1 MKRIVL
7 AVTVLLVSFAVADP
21 AAWAAPAKAPAKP
34 APTAPAAQP
43 PAVPAAPPP
52 AAPAAQP
59 PAAPVAQPA
68 QRQQVQPE
76 TAFALVSAQAE
87 KGNPQAMLQL
97 GGFYEQGVGVGR
109 NYSKAFEWYRKAA
122 DAGRPEGYYNL
133 GVCYE
138 IGMGAAGDMAKSIQN
153 YQKAAE
159 MGLTQA
165 MQKLASIYITGA
177 GVPRN
182 TALGMAWLEKA
193 AGAGMPQALNELGVI
208 YLSGLLEQKKDEK
221 KALAMF
227 IRAADLGNLE
237 SMKNIAVMYKDGL
250 GVAADP
256 AKAYSWYLIARRGGY
271 GGEDLVRVIGLLEGS
286 LTAAAAERA
295 RKDADEWIASFVKRQ
310 AEAGAK

>member
-7 AVTVLLVSFAVADP
+7 AAAVLVLSFAAADP
-21 AAWAAPAKAPAKP
+21 AACAAPAKP
-34 APTAPAAQP
+34 APAAPPQAAPAPAP
-43 PAVPAAPPP
+43 AKPAPAVPA
-52 AAPAAQP
+52 
-59 PAAPVAQPA
+59 AQPA
-68 QRQQVQPE
+68 QRQQMQPE
-76 TAFALVSAQAE
+76 AAFALIAGEAE
-87 KGNPQAMLQL
+87 KGNPQAMLTL

-109 NYSKAFEWYRKAA
+109 NYSKALEWYQKAA

-153 YQKAAE
+153 YRKAAE

-165 MQKLASIYITGA
+165 MQKLASIYISGA
-177 GVPRN
+177 GVPGN
-182 TALGMAWLEKA
+182 TEIGMAWLEKA
-193 AGAGMPQALNELGVI
+193 AAAGMPQALNELGVI
-208 YLSGLLEQKKDEK
+208 SLSGLLGQKKDEK

-227 IRAADLGNLE
+227 VRAADLGNLE

-271 GGEDLVRVIGLLEGS
+271 GGEELARVIGLLEGS
-286 LTAAAAERA
+286 LTTAEAERA
-295 RKDADEWIASFVKRQ
+295 RRDAEEWIATFVKRQ
-310 AEAGAK
+310 AEAK